1 MKGTINMKVKQ
12 YKLKASEADVKQLTW
27 DYLQIKGWFI
37 FPILQGLGCYKG
49 ISDYIAIKAG
59 RTVYVETKSPAGK
72 QRPEQI
78 NFQAEIEAKGG
89 EYFLV
94 DCYEDLVK
102 ITE

>member
-1 MKGTINMKVKQ
+1 MRKIKIKQ

-27 DYLQIKGWFI
+27 DYFHIKGWFI

-59 RTVYVETKSPAGK
+59 RTVYIETKSPAGK
-72 QRPEQI
+72 QRPGQI
-78 NFQAEIEAKGG
+78 DFQANIEVHGG

-94 DCYEDLVK
+94 DCYEDLLK
-102 ITE
+102 ID